1 MFSEEELGPF
11 RNFLKMQER
20 MSDAFSDKEMDKQ
33 VADEITATL
42 RKAGIT
48 PEQAQNMSPEV
59 SGHASVGLMPVLKSG
74 LYAIAAP
81 WPKMALSA
89 QLKATQAVPC
99 LAGAV

>member
-1 MFSEEELGPF
+1 
-11 RNFLKMQER
+11 MQER

-48 PEQAQNMSPEV
+48 PEQAKKMSPEV
-59 SGHASVGLMPVLKSG
+59 CSHASVGLISVLEFG
-74 LYAIAAP
+74 LYAIAP
-81 WPKMALSA
+81 TCPTMASSA
-89 QLKATQAVPC
+89 QLKATQAAPY